1 MSGNCKIYNIT
12 LQNEAKGLDTTI
24 QVREDEYIYD
34 AAVAQNVDIPVSCCA
49 GVCVTCAGKLLEG
62 DVDQEQDFL
71 KPDEL
76 EAGFVLTC
84 RAYPRSNCVI
94 QTHQEESL
102 LALY

>member
-1 MSGNCKIYNIT
+1 MSGNGEIYSIT
-12 LQNEAKGLDTTI
+12 LVNETEGLNTTI

-49 GVCVTCAGKLLEG
+49 GVCVTCAGKILEG
-62 DVDQEQDFL
+62 DVDQEHNFL

-84 RAYPRSNCVI
+84 RAYPQSNCVI
-94 QTHQEESL
+94 QTHQEDSL